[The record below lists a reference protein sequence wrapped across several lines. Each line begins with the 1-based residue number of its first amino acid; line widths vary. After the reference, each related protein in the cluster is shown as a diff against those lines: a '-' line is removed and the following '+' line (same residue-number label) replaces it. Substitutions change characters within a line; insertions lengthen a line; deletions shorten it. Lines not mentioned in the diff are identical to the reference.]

1 MRWTAFNTALFFDRL
16 TRIVPF
22 WLYACGAVLLLAKI
36 LRPEGIRPLA
46 AVIVAVALLCVCI
59 VADLFRQGGAW
70 YDASYAMAW
79 LDLRNRAGGRIMA
92 GDEAALEQARTMPAV
107 TMKPFLRSLLMP
119 LVFLAAVYFAPMP
132 AGARAAS
139 GVGVERAVAA
149 MARRVEEAEKNEAV
163 PKPDAEALRARL
175 HQLEGLSKRDP
186 AAAAEALAALSGR
199 LEDAAAG
206 RLDRSDAA
214 LEKIHDAMKAAELA
228 ERGAGDEAGFESAA
242 DEAMSA
248 VGEIV
253 RAEGG
258 AEYLSPE
265 LREALENA
273 VSKAGLEGREGQD
286 GRSGGGIEASAG
298 SLSSADLRQLSAA
311 LEKAAGQQA
320 EAAMMCGLA
329 DSAGSQ
335 SGQAGGSGENGLPSL
350 SQSMAAHQAAMA
362 GATDISGRGGIGKGG
377 GATPMSF
384 GDETDEAGAR
394 FDRAELPKGQGV
406 TPGETVE
413 RRRIRPEEPM
423 PPEEFRP
430 VRPGGHAVPGRVWAG
445 QSAATLSPERS
456 RAAEEY
462 FRRLAEQER

>member
-22 WLYACGAVLLLAKI
+22 WLYACGAALLLAKL
-36 LRPEGIRPLA
+36 LRPEGIGPVA
-46 AVIVAVALLCVCI
+46 AVVAAVALLCVFI

-119 LVFLAAVYFAPMP
+119 LIFLAAVYFAPMP
-132 AGARAAS
+132 AGPRAAS

-199 LEDAAAG
+199 LEGAAAG
-206 RLDRSDAA
+206 RLERNDAA
-214 LEKIHDAMKAAELA
+214 LEKIHDAMKQAEAL
-228 ERGAGDEAGFESAA
+228 ERGVGDEAGFETAASEALSAL
-242 DEAMSA
+242 
-248 VGEIV
+248 GELA

-265 LREALENA
+265 LREAVENA
-273 VSKAGLEGREGQD
+273 TSKAGPEGREGQAGD
-286 GRSGGGIEASAG
+286 GEASSVG
-298 SLSSADLRQLSAA
+298 SLSGADLQQLSAA
-311 LEKAAGQQA
+311 LEKAAGEQA

-329 DSAGSQ
+329 DSAG
-335 SGQAGGSGENGLPSL
+335 GQGGQLGESGENGLPSL
-350 SQSMAAHQAAMA
+350 SQSMAARQAAMA
-362 GATDISGRGGIGKGG
+362 GATAVSGRGGIDKGG
-377 GATPMSF
+377 GPTPMSF

-394 FDRAELPKGQGV
+394 FDRAELPKGRGI
-406 TPGETVE
+406 TPGETLE

-430 VRPGGHAVPGRVWAG
+430 ARPGGHAVPGRVWAG
-445 QSAATLSPERS
+445 QSAATLSPGRS